1 MKVKCSLCKSCEKGF
16 CNHTAKRKKGMPIK
30 ITANKRR
37 NCPHFNLNEEEATR
51 ILSKPKPK
59 TTMRPEGYWLD
70 RTQRKKIRKE
80 YEKEIEDTYLSQY
93 SSTAG
98 KDTTKIIESKEVNDG
113 ERLF

>member
-1 MKVKCSLCKSCEKGF
+1 MKVKCSLCKICEKGF
-16 CNHTAKRKKGMPIK
+16 CNHTAKRKKGKPVK

-59 TTMRPEGYWLD
+59 TTMRPDYFWMD
-70 RTQRKKIRKE
+70 RSHRKKLIKE
-80 YEKEIEDTYLSQY
+80 YNKEIENTYISQY

-98 KDTTKIIESKEVNDG
+98 KDTTKIIESKEVNDD